1 MQESKLAFFRTG
13 KGRAIVVGVLLL
25 IIIVLAVVLAI
36 VAKNEG
42 EKDPQFEP
50 QVDPASGVTVW
61 NIDEEPEMGEVGL
74 VLLGFYQLRE
84 FGFMQ
89 AQYQKIIDTVTE
101 YVESNHENTKRI
113 SYKKDSF
120 NYEGD
125 DEDDEDEEDEEGGEE
140 KEIEFEKSSFEFVV
154 DNKTTYLVH
163 LDTMGSLEDINIE
176 IEKK

>member
-13 KGRAIVVGVLLL
+13 KGRAVIVGALLL
-25 IIIVLAVVLAI
+25 IIIVLVVVLAI
-36 VAKNEG
+36 VAKNEN
-42 EKDPQFEP
+42 ERDPRFEP
-50 QVDPASGVTVW
+50 YIDPVSGVTIW
-61 NIDEEPEMGEVGL
+61 NIDEEPEFEGDEGPI
-74 VLLGFYQLRE
+74 LLGFYQLKD
-84 FGFMQ
+84 FGFMS

-101 YVESNHENTKRI
+101 YVESNHENAKRI

-125 DEDDEDEEDEEGGEE
+125 DEDEEE

>member
-13 KGRAIVVGVLLL
+13 KGRAVIVGALLL

-36 VAKNEG
+36 VAKNEN
-42 EKDPQFEP
+42 ERDPRFEP
-50 QVDPASGVTVW
+50 YIDPVSGVTIW
-61 NIDEEPEMGEVGL
+61 NIDEEPEFEGDEGPI
-74 VLLGFYQLRE
+74 LLGFYQLKD
-84 FGFMQ
+84 FGFMS

-101 YVESNHENTKRI
+101 YVESNHENAKRI

-120 NYEGD
+120 NYEDND
-125 DEDDEDEEDEEGGEE
+125 DDEEDEE

>member
-13 KGRAIVVGVLLL
+13 KGRAVIVGALLL

-36 VAKNEG
+36 VAKNEN
-42 EKDPQFEP
+42 ERDPRFEP
-50 QVDPASGVTVW
+50 YIDPVSGVTIW
-61 NIDEEPEMGEVGL
+61 NIDEEPEFEGVEGPI
-74 VLLGFYQLRE
+74 LLGFYQLKD
-84 FGFMQ
+84 FGFMS

-101 YVESNHENTKRI
+101 FVESNHENAKRI
-113 SYKKDSF
+113 SFKKDSF
-120 NYEGD
+120 SYV
-125 DEDDEDEEDEEGGEE
+125 DENEEDEEET
-140 KEIEFEKSSFEFVV
+140 EFEKSSFEFVV